1 MVIVERH
8 SKLPIQLAIKI
19 LGERKTTGKV
29 SPPGSVAHL
38 TQSWRGDPF

>member
-8 SKLPIQLAIKI
+8 SKLPVQLDIQI
-19 LGERKTTGKV
+19 LRGRKTTGKV